1 MTKVLIGHDVVRT
14 TSDITMLRTNLTTE
28 EIVALIK
35 REEES
40 KQSTSEKRIS
50 DIKMNRYGGKR

>member
-1 MTKVLIGHDVVRT
+1 MTRVLIGASNIKT
-14 TSDITMLRTNLTTE
+14 TNDITMLRTNLTTD

-50 DIKMNRYGGKR
+50 DIKMNRFGGKA